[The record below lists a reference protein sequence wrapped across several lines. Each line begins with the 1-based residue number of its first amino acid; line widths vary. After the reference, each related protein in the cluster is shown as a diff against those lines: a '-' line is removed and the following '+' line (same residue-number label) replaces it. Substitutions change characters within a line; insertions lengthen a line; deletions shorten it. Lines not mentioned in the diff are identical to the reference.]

1 MATFLLGFRSLVSGK
16 GEGSFMDYEGFKA
29 EIYKMSGI
37 NLSFYKEK
45 QMKRRIESLIRKNGY
60 ELYEEYIHVLKGS
73 QGLYNEFINYLTI
86 NVSEFYRNPV
96 QWEVLKDDI
105 IPLLLRKTGK
115 PKIWSAACS
124 TGDEPYTL
132 VMVLNESIP
141 LKDIR
146 IIATDIDREAL
157 RKAKAGIYTEK
168 SLEKLPG
175 AYLDKYFNRESSI
188 YTIKDEVKNQVV
200 FSQHDLLKDE
210 YPSECDMIVCRNVL
224 IYFTEEAKIKIYNEF
239 NKALKKEGI
248 LFVGSTEQIIL
259 ANRYKLSPMKTFFYL
274 KEGDLP

>member
-1 MATFLLGFRSLVSGK
+1 
-16 GEGSFMDYEGFKA
+16 MDYEGFKA

-45 QMKRRIESLIRKNGY
+45 QMKRRIESLVRKNGY
-60 ELYEEYIHVLKGS
+60 ELYEEYVQVLKGN
-73 QGLYNEFINYLTI
+73 QRLYNEFINYLTI
-86 NVSEFYRNPV
+86 NVSEFCRNPA
-96 QWEVLKDDI
+96 QWEVLKSDI
-105 IPLLLRKTGK
+105 IPFLLKKSGT

-132 VMVLNESIP
+132 VMVLNEYIP
-141 LKDIR
+141 LRDIR

-157 RKAKAGIYTEK
+157 RKAKTGVYTEK
-168 SLEKLPG
+168 SLEKLPDT
-175 AYLDKYFNRESSI
+175 YLDKYFNKEGSI

-224 IYFTEEAKIKIYNEF
+224 IYFTEEAKIKIYTQF

-274 KEGDLP
+274 KEGDLA